1 MKKLFLYTLA
11 GALLF
16 SACKKDDDDTDT
28 YVEPQD
34 INVQNSYD
42 DQSIVKFMG
51 EHYLDTLGNIKAY
64 DSTDP
69 TDDNYPSLLTM
80 SPVTLNS
87 GVVYIVRNAAQPTP
101 GNSIGATDVINL
113 MVKSSSYVGY
123 ETAGTVGFISTLN
136 FYNSIDGTGTPI
148 KDPMFYYV
156 KKNIMTESGKGRS
169 YYEIEG
175 FQEALQHFKAF
186 DKGDEES
193 YNLQGVILVPSRAA
207 FARDD
212 HYAYNGTTSLRNRS
226 FVFNFQVYKSR
237 ARILPDEE

>member
-16 SACKKDDDDTDT
+16 SACKKDDDDTIT
-28 YVEPQD
+28 YVEPED

-51 EHYLDTLGNIKAY
+51 DHYLDAQGNIKAY
-64 DSTDP
+64 SSTDSS
-69 TDDNYPSLLTM
+69 DDNYPSLTTM
-80 SPVTLNS
+80 NPVTLSS
-87 GVVYIVRNAAQPTP
+87 GVVYIVRNGAQPTP
-101 GNSIGATDVINL
+101 GNSIGANDVINL
-113 MVKSSSYVGY
+113 MVKSTSYIGY
-123 ETAGTVGFISTLN
+123 DTDGTVGFISTLN
-136 FYNSIDGTGTPI
+136 FFNTVDGSGTPL

-156 KKNIMTESGKGRS
+156 KKAVMTASGKDRS

-175 FQEALQHFKAF
+175 FKEGLQHFNAF
-186 DKGDEES
+186 DKTDDEN
-193 YNLQGVILVPSRAA
+193 YNLQGIILVPSRAA
-207 FARDD
+207 FARDEY
-212 HYAYNGTTSLRNRS
+212 YAYNGTSSLRNRS